1 MWNQTW
7 EAGHRRYWVLNELS
21 RRSLGSGKAGGPL
34 PSIWRGGVVVA
45 PTPTAAAG
53 RARRCAFCGCLFQPP
68 LGSPGPA
75 PPLGCAGSRG
85 GARRPRAAGGRA
97 GEQAGGGLAAAGLRW
112 LGLRVRSSTPTS
124 PLPARP
130 PCLPALCLCRGSLLT
145 SLPSPSGWD
154 LGAEPSG
161 SLGPMQCRLLRGLAG
176 VLLTLLCMGLL
187 SLRYRSSPS
196 PQRVPDT
203 PELSPPSPRPSELQ
217 LHDVFIAVK
226 TTQAFHHSRLELLLN
241 TWVSRTREQVT
252 SGGLRVPGVAPG
264 LSAHRGLSTTDLGF
278 SGGPT
283 GEAALLPAL
292 PGLCSR
298 SSFLPGWGSPAAV
311 SPSLAQ
317 EPGTPQA
324 HCLVFW
330 GPGYSGLL
338 RPFWGSLH
346 SLVALEQ
353 A

>member
-1 MWNQTW
+1 M
-7 EAGHRRYWVLNELS
+7 LNELGP
-21 RRSLGSGKAGGPL
+21 RSPGSAKAGGPL
-34 PSIWRGGVVVA
+34 PSIWHGGVVVA
-45 PTPTAAAG
+45 PTLPAAAG
-53 RARRCAFCGCLFQPP
+53 RAGAVPSAGAFSSHLWALQGRPRPWAALEAGAGPGAP
-68 LGSPGPA
+68 EPLAGGLGSKQVEGWRRRGYGGSACGSGA
-75 PPLGCAGSRG
+75 P
-85 GARRPRAAGGRA
+85 
-97 GEQAGGGLAAAGLRW
+97 
-112 LGLRVRSSTPTS
+112 TPTS

-130 PCLPALCLCRGSLLT
+130 PCLPALCLCRGSRLT

-161 SLGPMQCRLLRGLAG
+161 ALGPMQCRLLRGLAG

-252 SGGLRVPGVAPG
+252 SGRLRVPGVAPG
-264 LSAHRGLSTTDLGF
+264 LRVTEAFLPPTWGF

-283 GEAALLPAL
+283 GEAALPPAL

-298 SSFLPGWGSPAAV
+298 SSSLPGWGP
-311 SPSLAQ
+311 
-317 EPGTPQA
+317 
-324 HCLVFW
+324 
-330 GPGYSGLL
+330 L
-338 RPFWGSLH
+338 RL
-346 SLVALEQ
+346 
-353 A
+353 

>member
-1 MWNQTW
+1 MSACSLLLLHFMSATQLYLTLFHHMDYSLP
-7 EAGHRRYWVLNELS
+7 GLSVHGVFQVRIQELVVKQVEGWQPRGYS
-21 RRSLGSGKAGGPL
+21 GSACGSG
-34 PSIWRGGVVVA
+34 A
-45 PTPTAAAG
+45 P
-53 RARRCAFCGCLFQPP
+53 
-68 LGSPGPA
+68 
-75 PPLGCAGSRG
+75 
-85 GARRPRAAGGRA
+85 
-97 GEQAGGGLAAAGLRW
+97 
-112 LGLRVRSSTPTS
+112 TPTS
-124 PLPARP
+124 PLPARQ
-130 PCLPALCLCRGSLLT
+130 PCLPALSLCRGSHLT

-161 SLGPMQCRLLRGLAG
+161 ALGPMQCQLLWGLAG

-187 SLRYRSSPS
+187 SLRYHSSLS
-196 PQRVPDT
+196 PQRVPKT
-203 PELSPPSPRPSELQ
+203 PELSPPSPWPSELQ
-217 LHDVFIAVK
+217 LHDVFIVVK
-226 TTQAFHHSRLELLLN
+226 TTQAFHHCRQELQLN

-338 RPFWGSLH
+338 RPFWGSLQ

>member
-1 MWNQTW
+1 MPSAGAFSSHLWALQGRPRPW
-7 EAGHRRYWVLNELS
+7 AALEAGAGPGAPEPLAGG
-21 RRSLGSGKAGGPL
+21 LGSKQVEGWRRRGYGG
-34 PSIWRGGVVVA
+34 SACGSGA
-45 PTPTAAAG
+45 P
-53 RARRCAFCGCLFQPP
+53 
-68 LGSPGPA
+68 
-75 PPLGCAGSRG
+75 
-85 GARRPRAAGGRA
+85 
-97 GEQAGGGLAAAGLRW
+97 
-112 LGLRVRSSTPTS
+112 TPTS

-130 PCLPALCLCRGSLLT
+130 PCLPALCLCRGSRLT

-161 SLGPMQCRLLRGLAG
+161 ALGPMQCRLLRGLAG

-252 SGGLRVPGVAPG
+252 SGRLRVPGVAPG
-264 LSAHRGLSTTDLGF
+264 LRVTEAFLPPTWGF

-283 GEAALLPAL
+283 GEAALPPAL

-298 SSFLPGWGSPAAV
+298 SSSLPGWGP
-311 SPSLAQ
+311 
-317 EPGTPQA
+317 
-324 HCLVFW
+324 
-330 GPGYSGLL
+330 L
-338 RPFWGSLH
+338 RL
-346 SLVALEQ
+346 
-353 A
+353 